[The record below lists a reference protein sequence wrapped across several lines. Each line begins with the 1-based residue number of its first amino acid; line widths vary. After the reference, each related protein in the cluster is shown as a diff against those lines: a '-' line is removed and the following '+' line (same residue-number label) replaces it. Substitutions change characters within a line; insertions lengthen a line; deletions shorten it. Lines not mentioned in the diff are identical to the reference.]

1 MLRGMVGLAIYY
13 GYLAIFL
20 GTMVEGE
27 TFILLG
33 GFLAHR
39 GYLGLVPVVVVATLG
54 AYAGDLVYFS
64 LGRTYGRRLWE
75 KSRRAARLIPWLES
89 FMHRYHV
96 LWVFSVRYLWGMRW
110 LAAMLAGSSKLRFSR
125 YAVVDLAACLLWAGV
140 IGLLGYGTGEALERL
155 LGDVTR
161 YEGLL
166 VLLLALASFVYAL
179 IAYGE
184 ERRLA
189 RRGDWAQ
196 PPGRPGEHSGR
207 R

>member
-1 MLRGMVGLAIYY
+1 METLAIHY

-39 GYLGLVPVVVVATLG
+39 GYLGLVPVVILATLG
-54 AYAGDLVYFS
+54 AYAGDMVYFS
-64 LGRTYGRRLWE
+64 LGRNYGRRLWE
-75 KSRRAARLIPWLES
+75 KSARAARLIPWLES

-96 LWVFSVRYLWGMRW
+96 LWVFTVRYLWGMRW
-110 LAAMLAGSSKLRFSR
+110 LAAMLAGSSNLRFSR
-125 YAVVDLAACLLWAGV
+125 YCVVDLGACLLWAVV
-140 IGLLGYGTGEALERL
+140 IGLLGYGAGEALERV

-166 VLLLALASFVYAL
+166 VLLLTLASVVYAL
-179 IAYGE
+179 VAYRE
-184 ERRLA
+184 ELRL
-189 RRGDWAQ
+189 
-196 PPGRPGEHSGR
+196 GRHEDGA
-207 R
+207 